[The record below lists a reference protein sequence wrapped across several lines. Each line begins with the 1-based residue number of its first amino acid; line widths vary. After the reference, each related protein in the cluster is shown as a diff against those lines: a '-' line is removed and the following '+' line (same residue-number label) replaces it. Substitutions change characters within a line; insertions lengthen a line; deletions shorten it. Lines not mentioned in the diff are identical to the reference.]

1 MKRRRILFCCFYF
14 RAPIVIS
21 LCTLHTTL
29 LNTSTLDAAWE
40 ERRGNC
46 CEGCFVQGGG
56 VNSNA
61 NKQNSGSK
69 KLLWSF
75 RNLEQMQDRQY
86 ECVDGY
92 ACDYMI
98 GDYHYGHASDY
109 GGRREG
115 AAPKTIRCPTKL
127 GIWRDC
133 WDPASQA
140 TIPFVEL
147 RENRHERHRHKR
159 PAKRSH

>member
-1 MKRRRILFCCFYF
+1 
-14 RAPIVIS
+14 
-21 LCTLHTTL
+21 
-29 LNTSTLDAAWE
+29 
-40 ERRGNC
+40 
-46 CEGCFVQGGG
+46 
-56 VNSNA
+56 
-61 NKQNSGSK
+61 
-69 KLLWSF
+69 
-75 RNLEQMQDRQY
+75 MQDRQY

-140 TIPFVEL
+140 TIPFVQL
-147 RENRHERHRHKR
+147 RENRHERHQHKRPTKR
-159 PAKRSH
+159 PAKRSVQRLLKCSTKRPVKRPAKRPVKRPAKRPKKRPMKRPMKRAH